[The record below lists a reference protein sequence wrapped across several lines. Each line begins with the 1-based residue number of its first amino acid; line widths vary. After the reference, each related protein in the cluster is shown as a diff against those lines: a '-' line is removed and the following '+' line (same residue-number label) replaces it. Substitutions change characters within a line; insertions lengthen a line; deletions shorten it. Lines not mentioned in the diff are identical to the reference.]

1 MIRIVLAF
9 AALFAGAV
17 AIMALL
23 PTPAHVAQPRPAVA
37 AELRAE
43 ATPAADAPH
52 VRVVYPPSSGE
63 AALAPVQPEAPAV
76 PVAVAQPAVA
86 VQVPAA
92 PAATVAAVRPEGQ
105 IVPETPSGDP
115 VQAGAAAL
123 NLNTASIEALNGL
136 PGGGRIGRT
145 IASHRPYHSVEE
157 LLTKRVVRRSVYDQI
172 KDRLA
177 AE

>member
-17 AIMALL
+17 GVMALL
-23 PTPAHVAQPRPAVA
+23 PTPAHVTQPRPVVA

-43 ATPAADAPH
+43 ATPAADTPH
-52 VRVVYPPSSGE
+52 VRVVYPSSSGDT
-63 AALAPVQPEAPAV
+63 ASAPVQPEA

-86 VQVPAA
+86 SQVPAA
-92 PAATVAAVRPEGQ
+92 PAAAVPAVRPDGQ

-177 AE
+177 AD